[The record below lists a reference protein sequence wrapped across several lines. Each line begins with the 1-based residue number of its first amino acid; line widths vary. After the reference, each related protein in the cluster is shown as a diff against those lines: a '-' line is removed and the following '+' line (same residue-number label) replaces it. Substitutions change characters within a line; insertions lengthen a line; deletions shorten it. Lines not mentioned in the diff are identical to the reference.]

1 METIDKRWY
10 TGYSWYI
17 TVFTLIIAV
26 LSLLG
31 IFSDQFT
38 QIAKD
43 WGLGATTLV
52 IAICTLIFRFSYFE
66 IAKNKKSIELNI
78 LTFLYAV
85 FYAIMVINLI
95 HLTGWLHSW
104 YLILFAQI
112 IAFAGFF
119 GIFTVFGT
127 ALIVTIYLI
136 LAIPEASTNQELKN
150 PLVIGLFGGAY
161 LLCLASYFF
170 WKIFYIDVENQQIN
184 KLSGMLKSNRQQSEI
199 LIQSIA
205 DGVIVTDTTGTI
217 TLMNPAAFELTKWPV
232 DEALGIDVRLVVKLA
247 QEDGK
252 PLEEGQDLY
261 ASVFNQKKSVEE
273 TMSLVDRE
281 KKQKIVSIVI
291 SPIILPKSQELVGSV
306 AVLRDVSVAKQVEK
320 QRADFIST
328 ASHEM
333 RTPVAAIE
341 GYLALA
347 LNDRVSKIDLKAR
360 GYLEKAHESTQH
372 LGKLFQDL
380 LTSAKAEDGRLSSNP
395 IVVNMNDFMD
405 KIAEDLRFITQKKHL
420 RMEYIVSNHETAG
433 MIDASNK
440 REVRPLYYAHIDP
453 DRFREVVTNVFDN
466 AVKYTEE
473 GAITLSITGN
483 DDVVQ
488 VSVADTGPGIP
499 SEDLPHLFQKFY
511 RVDNSATRSIGGTG
525 LGLFICKKI
534 VELYGGRIWA
544 ESTIGKGTTFYINIP
559 RISASRA
566 AQLQLNEKPIPQA

>member
-511 RVDNSATRSIGGTG
+511 RVDNSSTRTTGGTG